1 MWIGL
6 ILSLVFCTFIVVA
19 VYVEETTNLYLDY
32 NISENYFR
40 REIKKE
46 PYDGYGSYYVTK
58 MDDATKAEYI
68 AYNKKLRIKSTIK
81 QTLVHCIPVVV
92 AAVIIF
98 GFSAFGSFIE
108 NESLAE
114 DIASHEAYVMTIE
127 ASLDNEDLTGLE
139 RLELVKQASEQNA
152 WLSKK
157 KYSCHRWYSFYLRD
171 DLVNKID
178 SLEMIDLS

>member
-6 ILSLVFCTFIVVA
+6 ILSFIACVA
-19 VYVEETTNLYLDY
+19 IVGVIYASEVTCLYLDY
-32 NISENYFR
+32 NVSETYFR
-40 REIKKE
+40 SKIKKE
-46 PYDGYGSYYVTK
+46 PYYGYCYYSTE

-68 AYNKKLRIKSTIK
+68 TYNKKLRIKSTIK

-98 GFSAFGSFIE
+98 GLSAFGSFID
-108 NESLAE
+108 NEILAE
-114 DIASHEAYVMTIE
+114 DLASYEAYVMTME
-127 ASLDNEDLTGLE
+127 TSLDNEDLTGLE

-157 KYSCHRWYSFYLRD
+157 KYTCHRWYNFYLRD
-171 DLVNKID
+171 DLVDKID